1 MNSLTYL
8 LLGANLGDRA
18 ETFRRA
24 TETIAEQIGPVLEKS
39 SLWET
44 APWGITDQPAFLN
57 QVLQV
62 ATRRG
67 ASEVLAKLLQIERDL
82 GRVRH
87 EKWGARLIDLDILYF
102 GTHIIQESDLVVPH
116 PHLQN
121 RRFTL
126 APLAEIAPDFR
137 HPVLGLTNR
146 ELLDRCP
153 DSSEVGRVA

>member
-1 MNSLTYL
+1 MTTNAYL

-24 TETIAEQIGPVLEKS
+24 TEAITEQVGSVLGKS
-39 SLWET
+39 GLWET

-62 ATRRG
+62 ATG
-67 ASEVLAKLLQIERDL
+67 FSPSEVLATLLKIERNL

-102 GTHIIQESDLVVPH
+102 GTQIIHESDLTVPH

-126 APLAEIAPDFR
+126 APLAELAPEFV
-137 HPVLGLTNR
+137 HPVLGLTNG
-146 ELLDRCP
+146 ELLARCP
-153 DSSEVGRVA
+153 DTSEVVRVA